1 MADATDL
8 KSVGTQVPCG
18 FESRRPEFCLSQSIS
33 ANRPT
38 ATPQAFD
45 AARRICRKHAR
56 SFYFASFFL
65 PKPKR
70 NAAYAVYAFC
80 RLLDDAV
87 DNNPG
92 REEAGILQFEATLDE
107 IYNDSPPPGDDEQSL
122 ALRAFHETVHAY
134 NIPKRYFLEL
144 AHGCRMD
151 LTITRYETWA
161 DLEVYC
167 YHVAGVVGLI
177 MSCIFGPIDE
187 PTQRQAVLM
196 GNAMQLTNILRDV
209 KEDFERGRIYL
220 PQEDLARFRI
230 DEKAL
235 ANGVATEDFR
245 NLMRFEIDRARTLY
259 REGAEGLCKLAN
271 DGSRTTAC
279 AMAVIYAGIV
289 GAIERQNYDV
299 FSRRAHLTF
308 LQKIARI
315 PASRRL
321 ARRKSGEPIP
331 GVF

>member
-1 MADATDL
+1 MNT
-8 KSVGTQVPCG
+8 P
-18 FESRRPEFCLSQSIS
+18 IS

-65 PKPKR
+65 PKQKR

-92 REEAGILQFEATLDE
+92 REEAGIAKFEATLDQT
-107 IYNDSPPPGDDEQSL
+107 YNDSPPPGEDEQSL
-122 ALRAFHETVHAY
+122 ALRAFHATVHQY
-134 NIPKRYFLEL
+134 DIPKRYFLEL
-144 AHGCRMD
+144 ADGCRMD

-161 DLEVYC
+161 DLEKYC

-187 PTQRQAVLM
+187 PTQRQAIMM

-209 KEDFERGRIYL
+209 KEDFARGRIYL
-220 PQEDLARFRI
+220 PLEDLTRFNI
-230 DEKAL
+230 TESV
-235 ANGVATEDFR
+235 VAGGQVTEDFR
-245 NLMRFEIDRARTLY
+245 SLMRFEIDRARQLY
-259 REGAEGLCKLAN
+259 RSGAEGLCKLAN

-279 AMAVIYAGIV
+279 AMAVIYAGIL
-289 GAIERQNYDV
+289 GAIEKQNYDV
-299 FSRRAHLTF
+299 FSGRAHLTF

-321 ARRKSGEPIP
+321 AKRKLGEPIP
-331 GVF
+331 DVF

>member
-1 MADATDL
+1 MN
-8 KSVGTQVPCG
+8 S
-18 FESRRPEFCLSQSIS
+18 SIPL
-33 ANRPT
+33 NRPT

-92 REEAGILQFEATLDE
+92 HEEAGIVEFESTLE
-107 IYNDSPPPGDDEQSL
+107 QIYKDSPPNGDDEQSQ
-122 ALRAFHETVHAY
+122 ALRAFHVTVHEY
-134 NIPKRYFLEL
+134 DIPKRYFLEL

-151 LTITRYETWA
+151 LTISRYETWA
-161 DLEVYC
+161 DLEKYC

-187 PTQRQAVLM
+187 PTQRQAILM

-220 PQEDLARFRI
+220 PQEDLSRFRI

-235 ANGVATEDFR
+235 ANASVTEDFR
-245 NLMRFEIDRARTLY
+245 NLMRFEIDRARSLY
-259 REGAEGLCKLAN
+259 RDGAQGLCKLAD

-279 AMAVIYAGIV
+279 AMAVIYAGILT
-289 GAIERQNYDV
+289 AIEKQHYDV

-315 PASRRL
+315 PRSRRL
-321 ARRKSGEPIP
+321 ANLRLGEPIP
-331 GVF
+331 DVF